1 MWENFLG
8 RHASQFGDAESGKAN
23 EIKPD
28 KIGTAL
34 FLDLEQKTLEGGLVK
49 FVTQSVAALIMIV
62 AAAQLSAQGQGSSP
76 NDPVP
81 AGTTVSGIIECGE
94 GYTSHELYDMK
105 ITLLEVIRGEQAWKR
120 LQAASSSN
128 KPAEPGT
135 EYLLA
140 RIKYEYFARGVP
152 GLCVHPL
159 TPEEF
164 TAYSAKGEDY
174 TTVSVVPPKPELRR
188 GLKSG
193 ESFEGWV
200 VFAVATGD
208 KAPLMYYSADSGGA
222 VQHGGGKWFLLR

>member
-1 MWENFLG
+1 M
-8 RHASQFGDAESGKAN
+8 
-23 EIKPD
+23 
-28 KIGTAL
+28 
-34 FLDLEQKTLEGGLVK
+34 K
-49 FVTQSVAALIMIV
+49 FTTHILAALLAIV
-62 AAAQLSAQGQGSSP
+62 ATSSQLSAQAQGSSP
-76 NDPVP
+76 SDPVP
-81 AGTTVSGIIECGE
+81 LGMTVSGIIECGE

-140 RIKYEYFARGVP
+140 RIKYEYAARGVP

-159 TPEEF
+159 APEEF

-174 TTVSVVPPKPELRR
+174 TAVSVVPPKPELRK

-193 ESFEGWV
+193 ESFEG
-200 VFAVATGD
+200 
-208 KAPLMYYSADSGGA
+208 
-222 VQHGGGKWFLLR
+222 